1 MQKKFKKRYLILL
14 AFLPI
19 FYLLF
24 GASAGQKTYYIKTGE
39 EVHFHTRP
47 SFFGRFIKPKSYST
61 PGEFHESIQCFLREL
76 SYDVHVLEFDEE
88 DLVLKK
94 GEKYQPDMSGLT
106 SSAKISPDIP
116 LEEIPNTSGIHELI
130 INDHDVVFKKTI
142 SVIGFENESLYI
154 KKGEKKSLD
163 FGVSGK
169 WSVKGD
175 SLTVDDK
182 GNIETIKEGKS
193 VVSFSS
199 GTKSVSIE
207 INVVA
212 MKKLYW
218 LTPGESFELPDKDG
232 KFTAGDLITVK
243 GNKITAVKCGKENY
257 QYKLGDIV
265 FEGILLVTDLPK
277 EKAMLKGT
285 EFLIKEVSLSSSDS
299 DIAEIKDGRII
310 ARENGSCEITGEYQ
324 GEKRVCK
331 LTVFSIDP
339 KKIIGNTGQVFDLPA
354 IKGMNFSSEDKNIVK
369 AEDNKAI
376 LVGGGSSNI
385 HYQYQGQE
393 GDIPVYVSSYENGDA
408 TGKVIKTGEDGI
420 VHRMTVWCQ
429 HARNY
434 DKYNTF
440 LAGNGC
446 SLCSLTCILN
456 GYAKGYE
463 SKSPPEVM
471 DSVEKDVIGES
482 AWNAHHHNGHDG
494 RAMPMTLYGINSCMN
509 VAGVHTEYIA
519 SFNREDMKT
528 DILNHLS
535 TGQPVVIEVNK
546 TNQVS
551 GKTDYYWSGSVHTVV
566 LAGIDGENVIV
577 ADPANISRGSGR
589 GRIKETTLDFISQY
603 MWSCSSEPDDF
614 YWSGKGT
621 GGGYIKVFSR

>member
-1 MQKKFKKRYLILL
+1 MQKKLKKRYLLL
-14 AFLPI
+14 FISLPVL
-19 FYLLF
+19 YLLF
-24 GASAGQKTYYIKTGE
+24 GASVGQKTYYVKTEGK
-39 EVHFHTRP
+39 VTFVTKP
-47 SFFGRFIKPKSYST
+47 SFFGRFIKPKTYST
-61 PGEFHESIQCFLREL
+61 SGEYHESVRCFLRNL
-76 SYDVHVLEFDEE
+76 NYDVHVLEFNEE
-88 DLVLKK
+88 DLILKK

-116 LEEIPNTSGIHELI
+116 LEEIPNTPGIHELI
-130 INDHDVVFKKTI
+130 INDHDVVFKKKI
-142 SVIGFENESLYI
+142 SVIGFENKNLYI
-154 KKGEKKSLD
+154 KNGEKKSLD

-175 SLTVDDK
+175 SLTIDDK
-182 GNIETIKEGKS
+182 GNIEAIKEGKS

-199 GTKSVSIE
+199 GKKSVSME
-207 INVVA
+207 INVVT

-218 LTPGESFELPDKDG
+218 MAPEESFELPYKDG

-265 FEGILLVTDLPK
+265 FEGTLLVTDLPK

-285 EFLIKEVSLSSSDS
+285 ECLIKDVSLSSSNPDV
-299 DIAEIKDGRII
+299 AEIKDGKII
-310 ARENGSCEITGEYQ
+310 AGENGSCEITGEYE
-324 GEKRVCK
+324 GEKKVCK
-331 LTVFSIDP
+331 LTVFSINP
-339 KKIIGNTGQVFDLPA
+339 EKIIGNQGQVFDLPD
-354 IKGMNFSSEDKNIVK
+354 IKGMEFSSEDENIAKV
-369 AEDNKAI
+369 EERKAI

-385 HYQYQGQE
+385 HYRYHDQE
-393 GDIPVYVSSYENGDA
+393 GNIPVYASSYENGDA

-420 VHRMTVWCQ
+420 VHQMTVWCQ

-434 DKYNTF
+434 NKYNTF

-456 GYAKGYE
+456 GYAEGYE
-463 SKSPPEVM
+463 SKSPPDVM
-471 DSVEKDVIGES
+471 DSVEKEAIGES

-509 VAGVHTEYIA
+509 AAGVHTEYVS
-519 SFNREDMKT
+519 SFSREDMKM
-528 DILNHLS
+528 DIINHLA
-535 TGQPVVIEVNK
+535 TGQPVVIEVSK
-546 TNQVS
+546 TNQVT
-551 GKTDYYWSGSVHTVV
+551 GKTDHYWSGSVHTVV
-566 LAGIDGENVIV
+566 LVGINGENVIV

-621 GGGYIKVFSR
+621 GGGYIKVFSK